1 MATKRLSAQIP
12 DREIAIAA
20 WALKMTDCTISEIGK
35 AVVLT
40 AAGYTPQEAKAEVLS
55 LRKTVQMTDANVIR
69 NFLVPDAWLEA
80 AMDHEETPKDLSPS
94 ERFRYWCARLTES
107 RQEAIER
114 AKVLQGRPRGSR
126 KQEATARVRR

>member
-1 MATKRLSAQIP
+1 MATKQLSAQIP
-12 DREIAIAA
+12 DRELAIAA
-20 WALKMTDCTISEIGK
+20 WALGMTDCSHSEIGK
-35 AVVLT
+35 AIVLT
-40 AAGYTPQEAKAEVLS
+40 AAGYTREEAKAMALS
-55 LRKTVQMTDANVIR
+55 LRNTVRMTEAKSVR
-69 NFLVPDAWLEA
+69 SFYVPEQWLKA

-126 KQEATARVRR
+126 KQEATA